1 MTLSAM
7 GGDVMRSI
15 AGEELK
21 IDRKARVKIPPVE
34 QAVRSPAERIAD
46 FGDTYLPLTEE
57 QARRAAERCI
67 HCPDP
72 APCYK
77 ACPVR
82 NDIPSAMWLIEKGD
96 FLGAAALYR
105 QTSSLPEIC
114 GRVCPHEQL
123 CQGSCVRTKSDEAV
137 ITGALE
143 AFATDYERKY
153 RGVEIPVGAPTG
165 KRVAMVGAG
174 PASLAC
180 AEQLVQKGHA
190 VTIFEALPAP
200 GGLLLYGIPNFKLNK
215 AVVDNR
221 LQDFERAGVEFVP
234 NTKIGKDR
242 TIDSLLAGGFDAV
255 FVGVGSQIDA
265 PLEAPGA
272 DLPGVYQATDF
283 LVRANVD
290 LDLLPPDKRT
300 RPPVGRRVAVV
311 GGGDTAS
318 DCLRT
323 ALRMGAEQVT
333 CLYRRTEAEMPGGKK
348 DRELAKEEGA
358 KYRFLTQPVKF
369 IAGPDGR
376 VSGVECLQ
384 CELGEPD
391 KSGRR
396 RPVPIEGSNFI
407 VSADT
412 IILALGYWPDPLIG
426 ETTPDLKTE
435 KYGLIV
441 VDKATGATSKPGVY
455 AGGDAVSG
463 ASIVVE
469 AVAAGRRAA
478 CAMDEFLKAK

>member
-1 MTLSAM
+1 M
-7 GGDVMRSI
+7 GGDVMQSI
-15 AGEELK
+15 PREEMVF
-21 IDRKARVKIPPVE
+21 DRKARMKFLPVE
-34 QAVRSPAERIAD
+34 QAVRPPVERIAD
-46 FGDTYLPLTEE
+46 FGDTYLPLTED
-57 QARRAAERCI
+57 QARKAAERCI
-67 HCPDP
+67 HCADP
-72 APCYK
+72 APCVK
-77 ACPVR
+77 ACLLH
-82 NDIPSAMWLIEKGD
+82 NDISSAMWLIEKGD

-123 CQGSCVRTKSDEAV
+123 CQGACVRTKTDEPV
-137 ITGALE
+137 LTGALE
-143 AFATDYERKY
+143 AFAVDYERAHK
-153 RGVEIPVGAPTG
+153 GVEIPVGAPTG

-174 PASLAC
+174 PAALAC
-180 AEQLVQKGHA
+180 AEQLVQKGHS
-190 VTIFEALPAP
+190 VTIFEALPSA
-200 GGLLLYGIPNFKLNK
+200 GGLLIYGIPNFKLNK
-215 AVVDNR
+215 HVVHNR
-221 LQDFERAGVEFVP
+221 LEDFQRAGVEFVP

-242 TIDSLLAGGFDAV
+242 TIDSLLSDGFDAV

-290 LDLLPPDKRT
+290 LDLLPPDKRM
-300 RPPVGRRVAVV
+300 RPVVGRRVAVV

-441 VDKATGATSKPGVY
+441 ADKETGATSKPGVY
-455 AGGDAVSG
+455 AGGDDVTG
-463 ASIVVE
+463 ADLVVN

-478 CAMDEFLKAK
+478 QAIDEYLKTN